1 MARTDV
7 MTLIE
12 TLVYPTVGDI
22 GKGVGYGI

>member
-1 MARTDV
+1 MEPIDV

-12 TLVYPTVGDI
+12 ILDCPTAGDI